1 MARLQQFAGGAFG
14 AGGTIALRETLDTP
28 GQSAFRQPSTIFG
41 LGTGLAAAGLYLGHR
56 VGAVDTPVLDQ
67 DFWGAHALTA
77 LPTGLLFS
85 QVPKERGETTTEQ
98 LVSEFN
104 KLVGRGGTGGMGG
117 NGGGGTGSEG
127 VRVQRVQ
134 GNGRGGRSQQMSRP
148 R

>member
-28 GQSAFRQPSTIFG
+28 GQSALRQPSTIFG
-41 LGTGLAAAGLYLGHR
+41 LGTGLAAAGLY
-56 VGAVDTPVLDQ
+56 VGNRFGLVDTPVLDQ

-85 QVPKERGETTTEQ
+85 QVPKQQGATTTEQ

-104 KLVGRGGTGGMGG
+104 RLVGRAGGG
-117 NGGGGTGSEG
+117 NGMTGGGGGSGAEG

-134 GNGRGGRSQQMSRP
+134 NNGQSGRRQQMSRP